1 MNEITLILICD
12 VHGDEDEVT
21 VNVQTNDAYCT
32 HGGSW
37 RMSPADVEELLVDT
51 YSRELC

>member
-12 VHGDEDEVT
+12 VHGDEDDVT
-21 VNVQTNDAYCT
+21 INVQTNEAYCT

-37 RMSPADVEELLVDT
+37 RMASADVEELLTDT
-51 YSRELC
+51 YLRELC